1 MRIAASLLAL
11 LLLLVAPA
19 LAAPPRLHL
28 QPSKTQVLGDGDD
41 QVTLTITAR
50 DEVGEVRTDLSG
62 PLRLSLNAGRLSD
75 AEPTLQ
81 GGVAVVSLTAPI
93 LDDQNKTFQRSIQLT
108 QKILEGIQELTRQGP
123 PGSPEDLQRRIQELA
138 SQAAR
143 EGPSASGMTS
153 VDGSRPEMLVT
164 AEFQGVLG
172 KVRIPVE
179 KVPQEVLGSMEGFF
193 RGRDV
198 TGATEWTMELT
209 RSGGNLQ
216 GKLFQVGSSDEV
228 SVSSLGEA
236 KAGWEVIYLA
246 DAREIEAMRKLHPR
260 FLGMPTLL
268 RAMPGRTLYMFA
280 PPVYFWPETRS
291 SAPDEDGQPAEPEPT
306 ETISVVPRKNL
317 LPGDG
322 QATTEVVFRY
332 RDPQGRPV
340 AGMKVEFR
348 VGRGQEGRLL
358 SQEGQTDASGLA
370 RALFQAPL
378 RKTEN
383 LQVLGTCR
391 KVDLYVTF
399 HHQGAERQ
407 AWGQVGILTG
417 ADVHLVIRKPGF
429 EELRLPMLVLSPRG
443 TVEGQVLAVA
453 EESNVTVRRHK
464 LPVADA
470 DCVLEGPVFKGIKLS
485 GRTDEKGRLDFP
497 LGFKEWPV
505 AWRHRPKLP
514 VLAFSPDLR
523 LRRETLYEGLYRF
536 DEAFGRRARAWQFAI
551 ERDLCSA
558 DRKRAGALEDQH
570 RLLGGLLS
578 TFRLTLKLTEE
589 TGKEFLGHGWG
600 LLGATASWA
609 NERWKFTEG
618 LEKHL
623 GKANE
628 NLEELLGLRQGK
640 VGVRKLIYNKLQ
652 ALFSNGKYSGKKTT
666 VLIMDS
672 LNEKVFATLQ
682 GFLGDLAGELEV
694 LKDLENPAPDLIVR
708 GVQKG
713 MVRRV
718 QAELETFMS
727 HDCEKVAPVAD
738 WTQRRIL
745 VRSTDLRAHYLSI
758 AGWRLAVEEAKA
770 VKDLVVDLSQAVA
783 IAFAATGHVEVYQA
797 WQKLQKVSEA
807 LDKAYTVTGFLAE
820 GWNYCQLE
828 AECLEIFTL
837 TNRAILSG
845 TLAHVDWP
853 ASPAWAEGPS
863 LTDPPALA
871 IRVPEQSTDRAL
883 QQALRVRQS
892 WRVWREEADSA
903 TWRLVAEGS
912 QAGRELP
919 GRSVAFED
927 AVIGL
932 MVAHLEGQDPAE
944 AIRQVEQASQALDS
958 TARQVATEARSL
970 PTRAAETSRPLVLSE
985 PLAMWEKLAMAC
997 SALWVLGVTALATW
1011 RIRRALRRRV
1021 GDRPS

>member
-1 MRIAASLLAL
+1 MRVVATLLTL
-11 LLLLVAPA
+11 LLVLVAPA

-28 QPSKTQVLGDGDD
+28 QASKPQVLGDGDD

-50 DEVGEVRTDLSG
+50 DEAGEVRTDLSG

-75 AEPTLQ
+75 PEPTLQ
-81 GGVAVVSLTAPI
+81 GGVAVVGLTAPI

-108 QKILEGIQELTRQGP
+108 QKILEGIQQLTRQGP
-123 PGSPEDLQRRIQELA
+123 PGSPEDLQRRIRELA

-153 VDGSRPEMLVT
+153 VDGSRPEVLVT
-164 AEFQGVLG
+164 AEFQGILG
-172 KVRIPVE
+172 KVRIPVQ
-179 KVPQEVLGSMEGFF
+179 KVPQEALGSMEGFF

-198 TGATEWTMELT
+198 TGATEWTLELT

-228 SVSSLGEA
+228 AVNSLGEA

-268 RAMPGRTLYMFA
+268 RALPGRTLYMFA
-280 PPVYFWPETRS
+280 PPVYFWPESRS
-291 SAPDEDGQPAEPEPT
+291 SAPDDDGQPAEPEPT
-306 ETISVVPRKNL
+306 ETVSVVPRKNL

-340 AGMKVEFR
+340 PGMKVEFR
-348 VGRGQEGRLL
+348 VGRGQEGRFL

-370 RALFQAPL
+370 RALFQAPM
-378 RKTEN
+378 RKTDN

-391 KVDLYVTF
+391 KVDLYVAF

-407 AWGQVGILTG
+407 AWGEVGILTG
-417 ADVHLVIRKPGF
+417 ADAHLVIRKPGF
-429 EELRLPMLVLSPRG
+429 EELRLPILVLSPRG
-443 TVEGQVLAVA
+443 TVEGQILAVA

-464 LPVADA
+464 LPVTDA
-470 DCVLEGPVFKGIKLS
+470 DCTLEGPVFNGLKLK
-485 GRTDEKGRLDFP
+485 GRTDDKGRLDFP

-514 VLAFSPDLR
+514 VLAFSSDLR
-523 LRRETLYEGLYRF
+523 LRRKALYDDLYRF
-536 DEAFGRRARAWQFAI
+536 DEAFGRRARAWQFAV
-551 ERDLCSA
+551 ERDLCGA
-558 DRKRAGALEDQH
+558 DRVRARALEDQH

-578 TFRLTLKLTEE
+578 SFRLTLKLTEE

-609 NERWKFTEG
+609 NQRWKFTEG
-618 LEKHL
+618 LEKRL
-623 GKANE
+623 GQANQDME
-628 NLEELLGLRQGK
+628 KSLGLRQGK

-652 ALFSNGKYSGKKTT
+652 ALFSNGRYSGKKTT

-682 GFLGDLAGELEV
+682 GFLGDLAGELEA

-718 QAELETFMS
+718 QAELDIFMS

-738 WTQRRIL
+738 WTQRRVL
-745 VRSTDLRAHYLSI
+745 ARSTDLRAHYLSI

-783 IAFAATGHVEVYQA
+783 IAFAATGNVAVYQA

-807 LDKAYTVTGFLAE
+807 LDTAYTVTGFLAE

-837 TNRAILSG
+837 TNRAIRSG
-845 TLAHVDWP
+845 TLARVDWP
-853 ASPAWAEGPS
+853 ASPAWADGPS
-863 LTDPPALA
+863 LSEPPALA
-871 IRVPEQSTDRAL
+871 IRVLDVPPDQALDRAL
-883 QQALRVRQS
+883 RARQS
-892 WRVWREEADSA
+892 WRVWQEEADSA
-903 TWRLVAEGS
+903 TWRLVASGS
-912 QAGRELP
+912 QVGRELP
-919 GRSVAFED
+919 SQGQAFED
-927 AVIGL
+927 AVTGL
-932 MVAHLEGQDPAE
+932 MVARLAGQDWPE
-944 AIRQVEQASQALDS
+944 ACRETERTSQALDS
-958 TARQVATEARSL
+958 SARQAATEARSL
-970 PTRAAETSRPLVLSE
+970 PPQVDEASRPLVLDE
-985 PLAMWEKLAMAC
+985 PLAPWERLAMGG
-997 SALWVLGVTALATW
+997 SALWVLGVTSLALW
-1011 RIRRALRRRV
+1011 RIRRAWRRRATPH
-1021 GDRPS
+1021 PS